1 MTNLRWGRCIY
12 HLGQH
17 TDKFL
22 REYLSQ
28 PDRRVLLVAGAGF
41 DPRST
46 AVARHIAQ
54 YADGRARG
62 YFVRE
67 ERPRPDAELVA
78 RGDQN
83 EEALR
88 RLLPDCSVIRLDVFA
103 ADNAVVGGRTAVGL
117 VSDLAIDDLTDLFV
131 DFSALSIGVAFP
143 IVRYLLTVTERQGLN
158 LHLLVA
164 ENPGTDAE
172 IRSTPTDVADAVH
185 GFKGGWGLDA
195 RSRAARLWMPQLAR
209 GKRPVLERIRQRVQ
223 PHAFCPILPFPADDD
238 PRLPDRLI
246 EHYSE
251 EFENTWRV
259 DSRDIVYASQR
270 SPLDLYRTILRM
282 DDSRKRVFA
291 DIGGSQIILSPV
303 GSKALAV
310 GALMAALER
319 DFTIMYVETLSYSVN
334 FAHLDAVWGA
344 QTAELVHV
352 WLSGE
357 AYAPHGSR
365 EDAEWK
371 NSP

>member
-1 MTNLRWGRCIY
+1 MTNPRWGRCIY
-12 HLGQH
+12 NMGIH
-17 TDKFL
+17 TKDFL
-22 REYLSQ
+22 REYLAH

-46 AVARHIAQ
+46 VVASHVAQ
-54 YADGRARG
+54 YADGRALG
-62 YFVRE
+62 YFFRE
-67 ERPRPDAELVA
+67 ERPSPDAELVT

-88 RLLPDCSVIRLDVFA
+88 GLIPDCSVTRLDVFA

-117 VSDLAIDDLTDLFV
+117 VSKLAIDGLTDLFV

-143 IVRYLLTVTERQGLN
+143 IVRYLLTVAERRGLN

-164 ENPGTDAE
+164 EDPGTDAE
-172 IRSTPTDVADAVH
+172 ISSTPTDFADAVH

-195 RSRAARLWMPQLAR
+195 NSRAARLWMPQLAW
-209 GKRPVLERIRQRVQ
+209 GKRPVLERIRQRVE
-223 PHAFCPILPFPADDD
+223 PHAFCPILPFPADD

-251 EFENTWRV
+251 EFENTWQV
-259 DSRDIVYASQR
+259 DSRDIVYASQG

-291 DIGGSQIILSPV
+291 GIGGSQIILSPV

-319 DFTIMYVETLSYSVN
+319 DFTIMYVETLSYSVD
-334 FAHLDAVWGA
+334 FTHLDAVRDA

-357 AYAPHGSR
+357 VYAPHGSR
-365 EDAEWK
+365 ESVE
-371 NSP
+371 

>member
-1 MTNLRWGRCIY
+1 MTKPRWGSCIY
-12 HLGQH
+12 HQGKH
-17 TDKFL
+17 TEDFL
-22 REYLSQ
+22 REYLAQ
-28 PDRRVLLVAGAGF
+28 TDRKVLLVAGAGF

-46 AVARHIAQ
+46 AFARLVAQSAGSRS
-54 YADGRARG
+54 RG
-62 YFVRE
+62 YFLRE

-83 EEALR
+83 EKEVQ
-88 RLLPDCSVIRLDVFA
+88 RLLPDCSVTRLNVFA
-103 ADNAVVGGRTAVGL
+103 ADNAVVGGRTAVSR
-117 VSDLAIDDLTDLFV
+117 VNELTLDGFTDIFV

-143 IVRYLLTVTERQGLN
+143 ITRYLLYAAERRGQN
-158 LHLLVA
+158 LHLVVA
-164 ENPGTDAE
+164 EEPGTDAQ

-195 RSRAARLWMPQLAR
+195 RSRAALLWMPQLAW
-209 GKRPVLERIRQRVQ
+209 GKRPVLERIRQHVQ
-223 PHAFCPILPFPADDD
+223 PHAFCPILPFPADD
-238 PRLPDRLI
+238 PRIPDRLI
-246 EHYSE
+246 EHYAE

-270 SPLDLYRTILRM
+270 SPLDLYRTVLRM

-319 DFTIMYVETLSYSVN
+319 DFTIMYVETLSYSVD
-334 FAHLDAVWGA
+334 FARLDAVRDA

-365 EDAEWK
+365 EAAE
-371 NSP
+371 

>member
-1 MTNLRWGRCIY
+1 MTKPLWDRCIY

-17 TDKFL
+17 TEEFL
-22 REYLSQ
+22 REYLAQ

-46 AVARHIAQ
+46 AIATHVAQ

-62 YFVRE
+62 YFLRE

-88 RLLPDCSVIRLDVFA
+88 RLFPDCSVTRLDVFA
-103 ADNAVVGGRTAVGL
+103 ADNAVVGGRTAVGR
-117 VSDLAIDDLTDLFV
+117 VSGLAIDNLTDIFV

-143 IVRYLLTVTERQGLN
+143 IVRYLLAVAERQGLN
-158 LHLLVA
+158 LHLVVA
-164 ENPGTDAE
+164 EEPGTDAE

-195 RSRAARLWMPQLAR
+195 RSRAALLWMPQLAW

-223 PHAFCPILPFPADDD
+223 PHAFCPILPFPADD
-238 PRLPDRLI
+238 PHLPDRLI
-246 EHYSE
+246 EHYAE

-270 SPLDLYRTILRM
+270 SPLDLYRTVLRM
-282 DDSRKRVFA
+282 DDSRKRVFV

-319 DFTIMYVETLSYSVN
+319 DFTIMYVETLSYSVD
-334 FAHLDAVWGA
+334 FARLDAVRDA

-365 EDAEWK
+365 ETAE
-371 NSP
+371 